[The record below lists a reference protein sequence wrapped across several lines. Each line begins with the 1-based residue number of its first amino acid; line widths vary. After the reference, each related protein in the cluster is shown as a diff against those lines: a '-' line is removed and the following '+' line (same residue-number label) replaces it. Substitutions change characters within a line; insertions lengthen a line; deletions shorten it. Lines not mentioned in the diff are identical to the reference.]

1 MNPQL
6 AVVAVAFITITAII
20 ARTVVKIV
28 NMRMAA
34 GSSDELTSR
43 VEELEGTVHSLQQE
57 LAEAQE
63 RLDFAE
69 RLLSKGSHSS

>member
-6 AVVAVAFITITAII
+6 AVAAVACITITAII
-20 ARTVVKIV
+20 ARTIIKIT

-34 GSSDELTSR
+34 GSTDELTAR
-43 VEELEGTVHSLQQE
+43 VEDLEGTVHGLQQE

>member
-1 MNPQL
+1 M
-6 AVVAVAFITITAII
+6 
-20 ARTVVKIV
+20 VKIV